1 MSCTGG
7 AIAAQ
12 ITSVAGASDV
22 FDAGI
27 VSYSNAIKHRVLDVP
42 TEVLAREGAV
52 SRDVALSMARGAL
65 RLSAADFVIA
75 VTGIA
80 GPGGGSDEK
89 PVGTVWI
96 AWGSSDNLKV
106 EKFCYGVARSRF
118 QTMITAVGLDL
129 LRRQLQNID
138 EVPNYFRGK
147 RP

>member
-1 MSCTGG
+1 
-7 AIAAQ
+7 
-12 ITSVAGASDV
+12 
-22 FDAGI
+22 
-27 VSYSNAIKHRVLDVP
+27 
-42 TEVLAREGAV
+42 
-52 SRDVALSMARGAL
+52 
-65 RLSAADFVIA
+65 LSAADFVIA